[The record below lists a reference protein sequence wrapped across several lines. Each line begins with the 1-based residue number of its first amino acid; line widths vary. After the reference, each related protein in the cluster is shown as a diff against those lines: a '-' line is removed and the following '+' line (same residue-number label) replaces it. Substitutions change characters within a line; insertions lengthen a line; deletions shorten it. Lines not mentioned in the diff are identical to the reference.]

1 LKFLIDMNLSPRW
14 VETLEKY
21 GYPSIHWSSVGRPDA
36 LDSEVLT
43 FAQENNYVL
52 LTHDLD
58 FGAILASSLGVSPSV
73 VQIRALN
80 LDPDAVMAKVVNAI
94 EKVAE
99 DLKAGALVIVQPG
112 STRARILPIKAR
124 PL

>member
-1 LKFLIDMNLSPRW
+1 MNLSPRW

-21 GYPSIHWSSVGRPDA
+21 GHPSIHWSSVGRPDA

-80 LDPDAVMAKVVNAI
+80 LDPDAVMAKVVDAI

-99 DLKAGALVIVQPG
+99 DLKTGALVIVQPG

-124 PL
+124 PQ

>member
-1 LKFLIDMNLSPRW
+1 LAVRTLSIPRSSPSPRRI
-14 VETLEKY
+14 T
-21 GYPSIHWSSVGRPDA
+21 
-36 LDSEVLT
+36 T
-43 FAQENNYVL
+43 FYL
-52 LTHDLD
+52 PTTYLD

-80 LDPDAVMAKVVNAI
+80 LDPDAVMAKVVDAI

-99 DLKAGALVIVQPG
+99 DLKTGALVIVQPG